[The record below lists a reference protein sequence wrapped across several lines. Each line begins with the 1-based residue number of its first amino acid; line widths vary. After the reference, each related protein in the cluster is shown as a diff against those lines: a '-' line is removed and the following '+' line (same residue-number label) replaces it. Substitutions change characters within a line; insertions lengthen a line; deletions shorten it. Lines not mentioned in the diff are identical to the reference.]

1 MWGNPLQN
9 SGYLLQLVK
18 LIPRQPN
25 KINIKKSSVGEPLA
39 KFRLLSSVAPPPLDC
54 LRRPIAKENIW
65 ITGILLSVVDCC
77 GKRLYTNWNHRNNYF
92 GFVVNRVENI
102 KHWDHVFQKFIGHYY
117 RKIVKEGINDMGTE
131 PNRVNKAITP
141 FIAKKD
147 TDTVNKTE
155 KSQASKRKKIYPAA
169 INLKKVN
176 HWINKGL
183 LK

>member
-1 MWGNPLQN
+1 
-9 SGYLLQLVK
+9 
-18 LIPRQPN
+18 
-25 KINIKKSSVGEPLA
+25 
-39 KFRLLSSVAPPPLDC
+39 
-54 LRRPIAKENIW
+54 
-65 ITGILLSVVDCC
+65 
-77 GKRLYTNWNHRNNYF
+77 
-92 GFVVNRVENI
+92 
-102 KHWDHVFQKFIGHYY
+102 
-117 RKIVKEGINDMGTE
+117 MGTE